1 MKPTRI
7 AVVNS
12 HPIQYFAP
20 LYRFLNAAPDLDVT
34 AIYLSDISIRG
45 AAADLSIDQK
55 MAVRKR
61 YNVPID
67 RPSVLYVCEV
77 HAG

>member
-20 LYRFLNAAPDLDVT
+20 PYRFLNAAPDLDVT

-45 AAADLSIDQK
+45 AAAELASIRRWQCASDT
-55 MAVRKR
+55 MCR
-61 YNVPID
+61 
-67 RPSVLYVCEV
+67 
-77 HAG
+77 